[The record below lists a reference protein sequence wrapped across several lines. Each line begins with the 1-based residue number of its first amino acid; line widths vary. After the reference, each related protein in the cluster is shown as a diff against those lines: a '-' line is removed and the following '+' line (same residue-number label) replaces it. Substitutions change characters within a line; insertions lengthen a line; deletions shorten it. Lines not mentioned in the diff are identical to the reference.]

1 MNNITKV
8 VLITASTGIGAATA
22 KVLGAQGWKIFV
34 ASLSPEHVNALI
46 QELKRV
52 GIEADGIACDI
63 SMPESPSLIINK
75 CLDSFG
81 RIDALYNV
89 AGVSGRKDG
98 DGSLEKC
105 TDEGWQ
111 TVLDINLTS
120 QFRMCRVVV
129 KHWLKEPEKYNGK
142 IKSILNMASILGVDP
157 MPEYFDTLA
166 YGVSKA
172 AVIGM
177 SKILAS
183 TYASDGVS
191 VNTIAPGLVETPM
204 STRASQD
211 PRILSAVGRKQ
222 RLSKGMVPIDT
233 VAKLSA
239 FMLSDGCI
247 SMTGEV
253 VHPDGGWRVS

>member
-1 MNNITKV
+1 MKV

-22 KVLGAQGWKIFV
+22 KLLGAQGWSIFV
-34 ASLSPEHVNALI
+34 TSLSPEHVKAFV
-46 QELKRV
+46 QELKKL
-52 GIEADGIACDI
+52 GIEADGVACDI
-63 SMPESPSLIINK
+63 SKPESPAYIINK
-75 CLDSFG
+75 CLGTFG

-89 AGVSGRKDG
+89 AGISGRKYG
-98 DGSLEKC
+98 DGPLELC

-120 QFRMCRVVV
+120 QFRMCREVVQ
-129 KHWLKEPEKYNGK
+129 HWLKDSEKYNERVR
-142 IKSILNMASILGVDP
+142 SILNMASILGIDP

-183 TYASDGVS
+183 TYASNRIS
-191 VNTIAPGLVETPM
+191 VNAIAPGLVETPM
-204 STRASQD
+204 SARASQD
-211 PRILSAVGRKQ
+211 PKIGSAVEKKQ
-222 RLSKGMVPIDT
+222 RLSKGMIPIDA